1 MFGDGI
7 TRDLEPTVEDGG
19 AMWRLFESC
28 MRVFRSGAA
37 RCTDR
42 AEACCKRGADDP
54 ESDCEPPRYRCRLG
68 CILLKTAA
76 MSLLTGVNVWSL
88 TKPDAEGGSADHML
102 VSRPEERASLAQQ
115 GWLEVCSP
123 AGGASAFCG
132 FGSGMAPTAALYEQ
146 GPFLMYHGA
155 LGGGLSAPCHR
166 CVTPAGKHFV
176 STDEGCLGKGT
187 RVRSRDRFGASCLP
201 LLSFGSQRR
210 TRCSGTPPSVGARR
224 RPARCGCARR
234 RAGGWCTAWTRRAPA
249 RPSST

>member
-19 AMWRLFESC
+19 AIWRLFESC

-42 AEACCKRGADDP
+42 TEACCKRGADDP
-54 ESDCEPPRYRCRLG
+54 ESDW
-68 CILLKTAA
+68 
-76 MSLLTGVNVWSL
+76 VNVWSL

-123 AGGASAFCG
+123 GGGASAFCS

-146 GPFLMYHGA
+146 GPFLMYRGA
-155 LGGGLSAPCHR
+155 LGGGRSVPCHR
-166 CVTPAGKHFV
+166 CVTAAGKHFV
-176 STDEGCLGKGT
+176 SADEGCLGKGT
-187 RVRSRDRFGASCLP
+187 QVRPRTVFGVSSWA
-201 LLSFGSQRR
+201 LLSRLSVGCRR
-210 TRCSGTPPSVGARR
+210 RMWCSGTPPSVGARR

-234 RAGGWCTAWTRRAPA
+234 RAESWCTAWTRRAPA

>member
-37 RCTDR
+37 RCTDQT
-42 AEACCKRGADDP
+42 EACCKRGADDP
-54 ESDCEPPRYRCRLG
+54 ESDW
-68 CILLKTAA
+68 
-76 MSLLTGVNVWSL
+76 VNVWSL
-88 TKPDAEGGSADHML
+88 TKPDAEGGCADHML

-123 AGGASAFCG
+123 GGGASAFCS

-146 GPFLMYHGA
+146 GPFLMYRGA
-155 LGGGLSAPCHR
+155 LGERRSTPCHR
-166 CVTPAGKHFV
+166 CVTAAGKHFV
-176 STDEGCLGKGT
+176 SADEGCLGKGT
-187 RVRSRDRFGASCLP
+187 QVRSRAVFGASSWP
-201 LLSFGSQRR
+201 LLSRLRVGYQRR
-210 TRCSGTPPSVGARR
+210 MWCSGTPPSVGARR
-224 RPARCGCARR
+224 RRARCGCARGR
-234 RAGGWCTAWTRRAPA
+234 VGSWCTAWTRRAPA